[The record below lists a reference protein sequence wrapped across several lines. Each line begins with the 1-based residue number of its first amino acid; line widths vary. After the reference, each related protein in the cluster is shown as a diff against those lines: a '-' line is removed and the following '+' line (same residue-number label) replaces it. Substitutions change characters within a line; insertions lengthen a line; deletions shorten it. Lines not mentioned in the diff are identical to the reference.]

1 MTKSLEFF
9 SLSSQL
15 TTCENLTPGDHVLQ
29 VMNETEDDLLHY
41 KPSTPI
47 GEQRSIVNRVEKQ
60 DQRSTGRRDGC

>member
-47 GEQRSIVNRVEKQ
+47 GERENK
-60 DQRSTGRRDGC
+60 RR